1 MNLMLFLISF
11 SLQCSMLV
19 YVRWFGWI
27 PSVLSY
33 SSAASTMFVS
43 VFLCFCVFSTS
54 YSAMHHY
61 IAFFC
66 RSNIIKLHVLDSEW
80 FEWNFS
86 WRKPKLKHFQTMS
99 TKTSN
104 RNAENIAEKNV
115 DEDNEQQTKHYI
127 LILNGRTV
135 SSKALIIAHVFTTP
149 APIHSTNVW
158 KWMYFM
164 RLLHITLWTI

>member
-1 MNLMLFLISF
+1 MCVGLVEFPVCFPIHPPHP
-11 SLQCSMLV
+11 QCL
-19 YVRWFGWI
+19 W
-27 PSVLSY
+27 
-33 SSAASTMFVS
+33 A
-43 VFLCFCVFSTS
+43 CFCVFVFFPL
-54 YSAMHHY
+54 HIRLCI

-164 RLLHITLWTI
+164 RSLHITLWTI